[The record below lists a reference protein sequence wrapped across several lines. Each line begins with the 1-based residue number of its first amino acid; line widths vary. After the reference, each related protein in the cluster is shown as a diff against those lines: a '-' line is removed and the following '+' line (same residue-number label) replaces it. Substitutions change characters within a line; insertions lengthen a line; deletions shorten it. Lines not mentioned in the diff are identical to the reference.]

1 MYGMH
6 PLERAAAERTHIA
19 RPARSV
25 PATGVEQAAAEE
37 AAEEEKKE
45 EMPGGHPQGHTAVL
59 LAAARGHTCVLRALL
74 SRGADAAAPNAVS
87 GVTPLMAAADHGHT
101 PVIDELLQALHRCQ
115 VKDTHTRAPA
125 CAPSLG
131 RLGFHSTR
139 PAGLP
144 HPLGTTRDRQLHLG
158 GRFSVARKRSPPP
171 QCENRGGERIR
182 DVLASWFD
190 SIPSPLRGAY

>member
-1 MYGMH
+1 MH

-125 CAPSLG
+125 
-131 RLGFHSTR
+131 
-139 PAGLP
+139 
-144 HPLGTTRDRQLHLG
+144 RDRQLHLG